1 MARNGS
7 GTYSKVNTF
16 VAGNTITAAG
26 HNENW
31 DDLVT
36 EMSNS
41 VAADGQT
48 TITAALKAANG
59 TVTTPGY
66 GFGADT
72 NTGIYRIGA
81 DNLGVAVGGTK
92 ILDVASTGLTVVGT
106 LTADAVTATT
116 ISIFPA
122 GIIV

>member
-48 TITAALKAANG
+48 SITGQLKGANG
-59 TVTTPGY
+59 TKTAPSYSFATDL
-66 GFGADT
+66 DT
-72 NTGIYRIGA
+72 GMYRIGA
-81 DNLGVAVGGTK
+81 NNLGLSCGDTK
-92 ILDVASTGLTVVGT
+92 ILDITTTGASVTGT
-106 LTADAVTATT
+106 LASSGAHT
-116 ISIFPA
+116 
-122 GIIV
+122 